1 MRPSIYGG
9 IPQRDDLRPLTE
21 ALHAR
26 DCDRVQRELQER
38 LAPSEAEVR
47 LARAK
52 AVVAVY
58 GPQEIAPD
66 TQFSTQPLPPRRLP
80 GGVHAWARVRF
91 DEMELAAWEKRDQG
105 EE

>member
-38 LAPSEAEVR
+38 LAP
-47 LARAK
+47 
-52 AVVAVY
+52 
-58 GPQEIAPD
+58 
-66 TQFSTQPLPPRRLP
+66 LPPRRLP

>member
-38 LAPSEAEVR
+38 LGTVLTRTLAGVGAAKLGHCGAARGRAAWPS
-47 LARAK
+47 L
-52 AVVAVY
+52 
-58 GPQEIAPD
+58 I
-66 TQFSTQPLPPRRLP
+66 LPPVATD
-80 GGVHAWARVRF
+80 GT
-91 DEMELAAWEKRDQG
+91 
-105 EE
+105 